1 VGIGKSLNLL
11 LSRWNVRLVRG
22 PLPRTTTDLIRG
34 TTLPHDAARVVDV
47 GAAKGDFCAE
57 VLRFRPRAEVI
68 CLEPIEAQAALLRN
82 RFGPGRVHV
91 VRAAAGERDGELT
104 FHEVRNLDS
113 SSVLPM
119 DRHRREFP
127 SISAETG
134 TYPVQVRCLDSIVED
149 SWPERD
155 IDLLKIDVQG
165 YELPVLRGASR
176 TLRRSRFVIVEVSLC
191 VLYHGQAPF
200 EELLLTMYEA
210 GFRVVDYVEG
220 ARSAVSGELLQMD
233 FLYQKREGV

>member
-1 VGIGKSLNLL
+1 MTLGRSLNRL
-11 LSRWNVRLVRG
+11 LSRWNVHLAHG
-22 PLPRTTTDLIRG
+22 PLPRTTTDLLRNIKC
-34 TTLPHDAARVVDV
+34 PHDVARVVDV
-47 GAAKGDFCAE
+47 GAAKGDLCAE
-57 VLRFRPRAEVI
+57 VLRFLPQAEVI
-68 CLEPIEAQAALLRN
+68 CVEPIEAQAAILRD

-91 VRAAAGERDGELT
+91 VVAAAGEQDGELT

-134 TYPVQVRCLDSIVED
+134 TYPVRVRCLDSIVED
-149 SWPERD
+149 SWPECD

-176 TLRRSRFVIVEVSLC
+176 TLRRSRFVIVEMSLC
-191 VLYHGQAPF
+191 TLYQGQAPF
-200 EELLLTMYEA
+200 EDVLLTMHEA
-210 GFRVVDYVEG
+210 GFRVVDYVET
-220 ARSAVSGELLQMD
+220 ARSAVTGELLQMD
-233 FLYQKREGV
+233 FLYQKREAV